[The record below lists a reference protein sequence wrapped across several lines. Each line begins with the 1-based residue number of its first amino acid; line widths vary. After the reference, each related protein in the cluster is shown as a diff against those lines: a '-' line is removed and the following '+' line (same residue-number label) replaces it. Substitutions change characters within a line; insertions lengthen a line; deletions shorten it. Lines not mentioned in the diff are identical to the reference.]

1 MPLPRKRKRP
11 PLKVRMKAS
20 LTVYRQLVLRPLRLI
35 HPEHNN
41 DPTYRTCYERF
52 FRVTGIVR
60 TKEILEKV
68 SRMPSPLRVQSR
80 YKKLAKQVEIDNDSK
95 DFIEGPSE
103 EAMQRIDNIVN
114 TLKPLHFFEDEETCR
129 EMTEEDLLDGER
141 DDYQATELD

>member
-1 MPLPRKRKRP
+1 
-11 PLKVRMKAS
+11 
-20 LTVYRQLVLRPLRLI
+20 
-35 HPEHNN
+35 
-41 DPTYRTCYERF
+41 
-52 FRVTGIVR
+52 
-60 TKEILEKV
+60 
-68 SRMPSPLRVQSR
+68 MPSPLRVQSR

-95 DFIEGPSE
+95 DFMEGPSE